1 MNRRL
6 TQLTTS
12 NSRRLTVAAAAAAAA
27 TLAYLAYRR
36 RARKLLK
43 QQLDAIRARA
53 AAAFAALGA
62 PSGLIRSWVDPSC
75 EYEAETADARRAFF
89 DAHGFLHVRG
99 FCTPAECEAM
109 LRRMAEL
116 ADGWDPLREAA
127 AFSTGDDQEAA
138 QGSSDYFMD
147 SADRIH
153 FFMEVKAEAAGGGL
167 KPEYANRKGEALNK
181 VGHGLHVVDDVF
193 RAYCDAPKLGALVRA
208 LGWRAPAVPQSMYI
222 FKQPRIGGEVTSHQD
237 SCFLYTEPRQ
247 TCLGLWLALEPAT
260 LTNGCLWV
268 RPGSHR
274 EALRR
279 AFRRNPAH
287 YEAGDATAPQ
297 MVFEAEQPQASV
309 PWEGKLPERSWPPPS
324 DGLFDAGFVPVECAA
339 GDLVV
344 FPGTLDHL
352 SLANSTEKSRHTF
365 QLHLVEGEAEGVRWS
380 KSNWLQYPE
389 GRAFHSLPK

>member
-1 MNRRL
+1 M
-6 TQLTTS
+6 QLTTS

-43 QQLDAIRARA
+43 QQLDAIRVRA
-53 AAAFAALGA
+53 AAAFTALGA

-127 AFSTGDDQEAA
+127 AFSTGDDQESA

-208 LGWRAPAVPQSMYI
+208 LGWRAPVVPQSMC
-222 FKQPRIGGEVTSHQD
+222 KQRLDQ
-237 SCFLYTEPRQ
+237 L
-247 TCLGLWLALEPAT
+247 
-260 LTNGCLWV
+260 
-268 RPGSHR
+268 
-274 EALRR
+274 R
-279 AFRRNPAH
+279 AFPPVRLPAH
-287 YEAGDATAPQ
+287 RL
-297 MVFEAEQPQASV
+297 VR
-309 PWEGKLPERSWPPPS
+309 LP
-324 DGLFDAGFVPVECAA
+324 AA
-339 GDLVV
+339 G
-344 FPGTLDHL
+344 T
-352 SLANSTEKSRHTF
+352 SSSSR
-365 QLHLVEGEAEGVRWS
+365 GSAAR
-380 KSNWLQYPE
+380 
-389 GRAFHSLPK
+389 